1 MPNTNLIRTFAQTF
15 GLPYTPESQNLPAL
29 ADKRHLH
36 LGKLAD
42 FYYHYRQHMAGRKSV
57 CRLLAGNANLV
68 PAMAALCGFARYL
81 ERLGVWLEQ
90 QGETI
95 FANRRLARK
104 WAVFGNMFDD
114 SILFADTAV
123 PGSPVYWLMTGHG
136 TVENRRLVAPSM
148 AVLIQTL
155 LAIHPL
161 RTRAAG
167 FEAAFGG

>member
-1 MPNTNLIRTFAQTF
+1 
-15 GLPYTPESQNLPAL
+15 
-29 ADKRHLH
+29 
-36 LGKLAD
+36 
-42 FYYHYRQHMAGRKSV
+42 
-57 CRLLAGNANLV
+57 
-68 PAMAALCGFARYL
+68 MAALCRFARYL
-81 ERLGVWLEQ
+81 ERLGVWLKQ

-123 PGSPVYWLMTGHG
+123 PGSLVYWLMTGHG
-136 TVENRRLVAPSM
+136 TVENRRFVAPSV
-148 AVLIQTL
+148 AVLMQTL

-167 FEAAFGG
+167 FEAAFWG